1 MKDSELL
8 HLFDID
14 GSGMLVETSD
24 MDKSERHG
32 WCALSYVWGG
42 DVPLKTTK
50 ATQLAHKKR
59 IPLDTLPQTMKDAVY
74 VCRGMAIRYLWI
86 DALCIIQDDQE
97 DLREEVSHMPKVYQ
111 YAALTI
117 SAASSR
123 SIYDGFLYRRG
134 YWSHTFPAID
144 IRVAPDSGESIR
156 LFVYVIMYSHAFYK
170 RKEPILQRAWTHDT
184 YRLSSSRLWIDM
196 VIEYSK
202 REASFAS
209 DKLRALSAVARVY
222 HLETGKEYLAG
233 LWKEDIPAAL
243 CWASGPP
250 PGESEA
256 GQFVT
261 SQRPREYRAPS
272 WSWASVDTPVH
283 YWGHR
288 CNCAPVKPR
297 PIQVLSA
304 GIIPTYPNGEF
315 DSIAS
320 GFLVLHGPIRAWALP
335 TPIKL
340 REFKTK
346 DPTEWWWSIWVEE
359 VNAYV
364 YPDAIEDGH
373 EMLDTLWF
381 LLLAERDNNYHPDP
395 GAREPSTTYYG
406 LVLKEAIGHPNTFSR
421 IGYFRTE
428 AMFDADCDC
437 SNRDEVYT
445 SAMFFNYFEDRN
457 ITLI

>member
-1 MKDSELL
+1 MEAESRHSSFLPPLPPNQDSALL
-8 HLFDID
+8 DLFNID

-24 MDKSERHG
+24 MDKSERHE

-59 IPLDTLPQTMKDAVY
+59 IPLDTLPQTMKDTVY
-74 VCRGMAIRYLWI
+74 VCRGMGI
-86 DALCIIQDDQE
+86 
-97 DLREEVSHMPKVYQ
+97 SHMPQVYQ

-123 SIYDGFLYRRG
+123 SIHDGFLYRRG
-134 YWSHTFPAID
+134 YWSHTFPATD
-144 IRVAPDSGESIR
+144 IRLATDSGESTR

-170 RKEPILQRAWTHDT
+170 RKEPIHQSAWT
-184 YRLSSSRLWIDM
+184 LSSSRLWIDM

-288 CNCAPVKPR
+288 SNCAPVKPR
-297 PIQVLSA
+297 PIQVLSG
-304 GIIPTYPNGEF
+304 GIIPAYPNGEF
-315 DSIAS
+315 DSISS
-320 GFLVLHGPIRAWALP
+320 GFLVLHGPVRARALP
-335 TPIKL
+335 TPL
-340 REFKTK
+340 ELHEFKAHEPTK
-346 DPTEWWWSIWVEE
+346 FWGTIWVKEL
-359 VNAYV
+359 NAYV
-364 YPDAIEDGH
+364 HPDAIEDGH
-373 EMLDTLWF
+373 EMLHTLWF
-381 LLLAERDNNYHPDP
+381 LLWAERDNNYHPDP
-395 GAREPSTTYYG
+395 KERRPSRAYYG
-406 LVLKEAIGHPNTFSR
+406 LVLKKAKGHPNTFSR
-421 IGYFRTE
+421 FGYFHTLLLC
-428 AMFDADCDC
+428 DPDCNC
-437 SNRDEVYT
+437 SRHTKAYT
-445 SAMFFNYFEDRN
+445 SAMFFDHFEDRN